1 MDFSPLSD
9 GDIENM
15 LKTIGIDKIDDLFV
29 DIPESIRNPVINL
42 SNGLSELDTLRQL
55 KKLAKKNK
63 IYESLFR
70 GAGAYNHFI
79 PPVVNEIIHRN
90 EFYTSYTPYQA
101 EMSQGFLQA
110 IFEYQTVIC
119 NLTAM
124 DAANA
129 SVYDGATAAAESMI
143 MAKHITGKSKI
154 LVIQPIHPDY
164 HKVLDTYAF
173 SSNMEIEYISLDQL
187 EKSLELGYV
196 GAVIIQN
203 PNFFGEL
210 EDIQSIVSNI
220 KLKSPKTLVIYLTV
234 ESTSMGLLKRPGNLG
249 VDIFCGEGQP
259 IGLPISFGG
268 PGLGIIATT
277 KKYMRKLPG
286 RIVGKTKELFG
297 ENSGYVLTLQ
307 AREQHIRREKAI
319 SNICTNQAL
328 CMLAVLIYLV
338 SMGYKGLKTVADVN
352 VKNSFFLQKSIH
364 KLDSFKVINYD
375 KPHYNEFLVEC
386 PKDMYDSIFQK
397 CSLQNM
403 LPPLL
408 LSDDTKSLTSQGS
421 HISFDSNMDYLL
433 VCTTEMN
440 TNESHF
446 DLIDILKSVSAEWR
460 DK

>member
-1 MDFSPLSD
+1 MI
-9 GDIENM
+9 DIQENM
-15 LKTIGIDKIDDLFV
+15 KEDSKEKHDKN
-29 DIPESIRNPVINL
+29 DIPDNIGNPVINL
-42 SNGLSELDTLRQL
+42 SNGLSELDTLRHL

-63 IYESLFR
+63 IYESLFC

-79 PPVVNEIIHRN
+79 PPVVDEIVRRS

-110 IFEYQTVIC
+110 IFEYQTAIC

-129 SVYDGATAAAESMI
+129 SVYDGATAAAEALI
-143 MAKHITGKSKI
+143 MAKNITRKNKM

-173 SSNMEIEYISLDQL
+173 SSDMKIDYISLDQL
-187 EKSLELGYV
+187 NKSLELGDI

-210 EDIQSIVSNI
+210 EDIGSIVSKI
-220 KLKSPKTLVIYLTV
+220 KVKSPKTLVIYLTV

-297 ENSGYVLTLQ
+297 ANMGYVLTLQ

-328 CMLAVLIYLV
+328 CMLSVLIYLV
-338 SMGYKGLKTVADVN
+338 SMGYGGLKTVAEVN

-364 KLDSFKVINYD
+364 ELELFKVVNYE
-375 KPHYNEFLVEC
+375 KPHYNEFLVEL

-397 CSLQNM
+397 CSLQNI

-421 HISFDSNMDYLL
+421 NISFDRNMDYLL

-440 TNESHF
+440 TNESHY
-446 DLIDILKSVSAEWR
+446 DLLNILKSVSAEWR
-460 DK
+460 GK